1 MGVASCHGNP
11 EAEELLLGTSGAE
24 LCRLSPS
31 PRTFIPFKS
40 TLFKQPLFQQHRLC
54 VRPAAAGGATVS
66 VFTLVKLCTTSVL
79 SFI

>member
-11 EAEELLLGTSGAE
+11 EAEELLVGTSGAE

-40 TLFKQPLFQQHRLC
+40 TLF
-54 VRPAAAGGATVS
+54 
-66 VFTLVKLCTTSVL
+66 
-79 SFI
+79 

>member
-11 EAEELLLGTSGAE
+11 EAEELLVGTSGAE

-40 TLFKQPLFQQHRLC
+40 TLLKQPLLQQHRLC
-54 VRPAAAGGATVS
+54 VRAAAAGGAS
-66 VFTLVKLCTTSVL
+66 PPPCLRW
-79 SFI
+79 